1 MVLLLLTA
9 RIRYPKPVVR
19 AGSRRGGHHERA
31 STTRG
36 GTVLKHADTPSLPTV
51 ACFGTCGDASLSP
64 FYASPPYAGR
74 STADRRSPKP
84 PMEVRF
90 LPGMPRDAVNLRP
103 VRIHMQ
109 ADGIPHPTCDG
120 GVVPLRFY
128 GHLLPSH
135 VTAFVAQRTERPPP
149 KREATGSIPVEGTRF
164 HVIRRERSGMA
175 SGRFTGSRDA
185 VMESSGTDIMTFFTG
200 DADA

>member
-1 MVLLLLTA
+1 MVNTHDVGGSTPSVPTGARSSPAAKAANLALLSD
-9 RIRYPKPVVR
+9 I
-19 AGSRRGGHHERA
+19 GQSRRDGNARH
-31 STTRG
+31 TRRFCG
-36 GTVLKHADTPSLPTV
+36 RPTV
-51 ACFGTCGDASLSP
+51 SKTVGGW
-64 FYASPPYAGR
+64 
-74 STADRRSPKP
+74 
-84 PMEVRF
+84 VRL
-90 LPGMPRDAVNLRP
+90 LPGVPRDAINLRP
-103 VRIHMQ
+103 VRIHTQ
-109 ADGIPHPTCDG
+109 TDGIPHPTCDG

-185 VMESSGTDIMTFFTG
+185 VMESSGTDIMTFSRATPTRDTQSRTG
-200 DADA
+200 GL

>member
-1 MVLLLLTA
+1 MMSGVRLPLSRLGRGQALRRKPRIWLSFLLLDNPAGTA
-9 RIRYPKPVVR
+9 TPRHT
-19 AGSRRGGHHERA
+19 RRFCGR
-31 STTRG
+31 
-36 GTVLKHADTPSLPTV
+36 PTV
-51 ACFGTCGDASLSP
+51 SKTVGGW
-64 FYASPPYAGR
+64 
-74 STADRRSPKP
+74 
-84 PMEVRF
+84 VRL
-90 LPGMPRDAVNLRP
+90 LPGVPRDAVNLRP
-103 VRIHMQ
+103 VRIHTQ
-109 ADGIPHPTCDG
+109 TDGIPHPTCDG

-175 SGRFTGSRDA
+175 PGRFTGVAGCRHGVQRD
-185 VMESSGTDIMTFFTG
+185 GHHDIFTG